1 VRVMKVRYYNISWN
15 SMVDGPGIR
24 VVLYLQ
30 GCKLQCP
37 WCHSPHSQDQMPTLL
52 FFESR
57 CVLCGACEAV
67 CPNNVH
73 HIKNGNHYIRRSL
86 CQRCGRCALACP
98 TSPSKYS
105 MAGALALPAFCAEPV
120 NLFLRLH
127 PQLDLLKRIGGL
139 TVCGGEPLLQY
150 QPLRELLH
158 MCMEQGIHTA
168 VETSGS
174 LPKDHFEALIDGV
187 DCWLFGLRPIP
198 EGSCPPGHVAD
209 MKRVKENLQFL
220 CSQDAKKIIIRTPI
234 IPGFTDAPQE
244 LSAIASLM
252 HANRLTTIELLPY
265 NPHTDHFYNAMG
277 KKNPLPG
284 MQRPT
289 ATELSTIRHFFTGH
303 GFNAQII
310 GSKK

>member
-1 VRVMKVRYYNISWN
+1 MRYYNISWN

-57 CVLCGACEAV
+57 CVLCGACEAA
-67 CPNNVH
+67 CPHNVH

-86 CQRCGRCALACP
+86 CQQCGRCALACP
-98 TSPSKYS
+98 TSSSKYS
-105 MAGALALPAFCAEPV
+105 MAGALTLPAFCTEPV

-150 QPLRELLH
+150 QPLRGLLY
-158 MCMEQGIHTA
+158 MCTEQGIHTA

-174 LPKDHFEALIDGV
+174 LPKDHFEALIDVV
-187 DCWLFGLRPIP
+187 DCWLFGLRPVP
-198 EGSCPPGHVAD
+198 EDSCPPGQVAD

-244 LSAIASLM
+244 LSAIAALM
-252 HANRLTTIELLPY
+252 HANKLTTIELLPY
-265 NPHTDHFYNAMG
+265 NPHTDHFYKAMG

-284 MQRPT
+284 VQRPSD
-289 ATELSTIRHFFTGH
+289 TELTGIRNYFTGH
-303 GFNAQII
+303 GFEARII
-310 GSKK
+310 GSKN